1 MKHLVYPLLAIFF
14 LLTSLTISMNL
25 SNTIGK
31 DYKIKFE
38 SKDPTGTFDVMN
50 GKINFDEKDLA
61 NASFDLSFPISS
73 INTENKMRDKKAQ
86 TAEWFDAAKFP
97 NATFKSKSVEKTE
110 KGYSVKGIMTIKGV
124 SKAISIPMLVKSA
137 ENGGKILYGAF
148 GINRIDYKVGK
159 PNETVPNVM
168 NVKYYIP
175 ISK

>member
-1 MKHLVYPLLAIFF
+1 MKNLVYPFAALLF
-14 LLTSLTISMNL
+14 LLTSLTISMSI

-31 DYKIKFE
+31 DHKIKFE

-50 GKINFDEKDLA
+50 GKITFDEKELSK
-61 NASFDLSFPISS
+61 ASFDLSFPISS

-97 NATFKSKSVEKTE
+97 NATFKSTSVEKTE
-110 KGYSVKGIMTIKGV
+110 KGFSVKGTMTIKGV
-124 SKAISIPMLVKSA
+124 SKSITIPMLVKPG
-137 ENGGKILYGAF
+137 ENSGKILYGAF

-159 PNETVPNVM
+159 PNETVPNIM

-175 ISK
+175 ISN